1 LDDVA
6 EYGCD
11 MNLRATDHMQ
21 LLRAQLIDLIDR
33 NVGTDG
39 VREQITGLRLR
50 RTSSP
55 TEMGHGSSFPSL
67 CVIAQGRKELRMGD
81 GRFPYDPDNYLIT
94 TATVPIASRIVEA
107 APDRP
112 YLGVVLVLDPLI
124 VGSVI
129 VEAGQPVNA
138 GNAPLSVAATS
149 ALDAELLDAVVRLVR
164 LVEQPKDAR
173 FIAPLVVREVIYRL
187 LTGEQGDRVRQIAL
201 LAAES
206 NRISRAI
213 TTLREGYDRPIRVD
227 ELARDLGMSVSGFHH
242 HFRQVT
248 AMSPM
253 QFQKAI
259 RLQEAR
265 RLLVGGELDARQAGE
280 KVGYNDASHFTREY
294 RRFFGEPPT
303 RDRDRLRN
311 AQPDSAA

>member
-1 LDDVA
+1 
-6 EYGCD
+6 
-11 MNLRATDHMQ
+11 
-21 LLRAQLIDLIDR
+21 
-33 NVGTDG
+33 
-39 VREQITGLRLR
+39 
-50 RTSSP
+50 
-55 TEMGHGSSFPSL
+55 
-67 CVIAQGRKELRMGD
+67 MGD

-107 APDRP
+107 SPQRP
-112 YLGVVLVLDPLI
+112 YLGVVLVLDPQL
-124 VGSVI
+124 VGSVM
-129 VEAGQPVNA
+129 VEAGQPANA
-138 GNAPLSVAATS
+138 GNVPLSVAATS
-149 ALDAELLDAVVRLVR
+149 ALDADLLDAVVRLVR

-187 LTGEQGDRVRQIAL
+187 LTGEQGDRVRQIAG

-213 TTLREGYDRPIRVD
+213 TTLREGYDQPIRVD
-227 ELARDLGMSVSGFHH
+227 DLARDIGMSVSGFHH

-265 RLLVGGELDARQAGE
+265 RLLVGGEMDARQAGE
-280 KVGYNDASHFTREY
+280 QVGYTDASHFTREY
-294 RRFFGEPPT
+294 RRFFGEPPM
-303 RDRDRLRN
+303 RDRDRMRN
-311 AQPDSAA
+311 AQPVSAE